1 MKARRLG
8 LLSCTVVRLNEIDR
22 AGIYELSFLGVE
34 GKVIVVVVVLVSALF
49 AVKVALGYCLISC
62 HVFVWIVWI
71 DGIVGIVPVEGE
83 REVGEVA
90 LVDSKVVKVW
100 TSPVSHAPS
109 PFLPRLDRCFYP
121 VHDFTDRHPECE

>member
-1 MKARRLG
+1 MG

-34 GKVIVVVVVLVSALF
+34 GKVIVVVVVLVSALS

-62 HVFVWIVWI
+62 RVF
-71 DGIVGIVPVEGE
+71 VGIVEIVLVLMEGE
-83 REVGEVA
+83 QEVGEVA
-90 LVDSKVVKVW
+90 LVDSKVVKVG

-109 PFLPRLDRCFYP
+109 PLPPLLP
-121 VHDFTDRHPECE
+121 PLSI

>member
-49 AVKVALGYCLISC
+49 AVNVALGYCLISR
-62 HVFVWIVWI
+62 VFVGIVWIVE
-71 DGIVGIVPVEGE
+71 IVEIVLVEGE

>member
-49 AVKVALGYCLISC
+49 AVKVAWGYYLFSC
-62 HVFVWIVWI
+62 RVFVWIVWI
-71 DGIVGIVPVEGE
+71 VEIVPVEGE
-83 REVGEVA
+83 PEGG
-90 LVDSKVVKVW
+90 
-100 TSPVSHAPS
+100 
-109 PFLPRLDRCFYP
+109 RLHWWIQRL
-121 VHDFTDRHPECE
+121 